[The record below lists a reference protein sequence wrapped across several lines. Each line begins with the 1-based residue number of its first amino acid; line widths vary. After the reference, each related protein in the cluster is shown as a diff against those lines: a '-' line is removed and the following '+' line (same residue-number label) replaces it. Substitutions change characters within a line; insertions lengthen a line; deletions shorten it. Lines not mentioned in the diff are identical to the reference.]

1 MRSTVKESMMAS
13 MHHNTLGNADHQ
25 HAASKGEKAV
35 EQRIEGPLAFW
46 TKVNNDWV
54 FNFSGALAYSFLV
67 SIFPIMLVLLAI
79 AGFALGSISPA
90 SYQQLQNSI
99 SSALP
104 SGTGHTVVSG
114 ALDNLRRSAGLIFV
128 IGLIGAIFTGSRLF
142 VAIENFS
149 GVIFRLRGRAPLQQN
164 IMAICMMLLYI
175 VLVPVVFLAS
185 IVPTAIISAV
195 GIHADNWFTGLLFQ
209 VAGIVAGFI
218 VACVL
223 FGAIYI
229 VVPNRP
235 VKFNE
240 VWKGT
245 LVAAGLLVIY
255 EIIFPLYESYAL
267 KPGNYGAIAGF
278 ALVLLVFFYYLAFIL
293 LFGMEI
299 NSWAAGQRQTESD
312 LPGII
317 HEVQAHATILGAAG
331 PTAGLPQEDL
341 QNGKGKEAMSDITNA
356 IHHEQVDHHGDLLPP
371 EFKKNPSMPDKAV
384 NSPQR

>member
-1 MRSTVKESMMAS
+1 MATMQNHATSNPAHEHDKSKVK
-13 MHHNTLGNADHQ
+13 NG
-25 HAASKGEKAV
+25 V
-35 EQRIEGPLAFW
+35 EQRIEGPMAFW

-54 FNFSGALAYSFLV
+54 FNLSGALAYSFLV

-79 AGFALGSISPA
+79 AGFVIGAASPA

-104 SGTGHTVVSG
+104 SGIGKTVVAG

-128 IGLIGAIFTGSRLF
+128 IGLLGAVFTGSRLF
-142 VAIENFS
+142 VAMENFS
-149 GVIFRLRGRAPLQQN
+149 GVIFRLRSRAPLQQN
-164 IMAICMMLLYI
+164 IMAICMMLLYT
-175 VLVPVVFLAS
+175 VLVPILFLAS
-185 IVPTAIISAV
+185 IVPTALINALGGHSGNV
-195 GIHADNWFTGLLFQ
+195 FTGFLLQ
-209 VAGIVAGFI
+209 LAGIVAGFI

-235 VKFNE
+235 VKLKE

-245 LVAAGLLVIY
+245 LVAAGLLVVY
-255 EIIFPLYESYAL
+255 EIVFPLYESYAL
-267 KPGNYGAIAGF
+267 KPGNYGALAGF
-278 ALVLLVFFYYLAFIL
+278 ALVMLAFFYYLAFIL

-299 NSWAAGQRQTESD
+299 NSWTAGQRQTESD

-317 HEVQAHATILGAAG
+317 HEVQAHATIVGAAG
-331 PTAGLPQEDL
+331 PTAGSKQEDL
-341 QNGKGKEAMSDITNA
+341 QNGKGKEAMSDISNA
-356 IHHEQVDHHGDLLPP
+356 IRHEQNDHHGDLQPP
-371 EFKKNPSMPDKAV
+371 EFKKKPGFADKAA